1 MGGLLIAQIPAGAYV
16 VPSQPPA
23 ELAHATYFE
32 AFDGLEPLEGSNNGG
47 RLGASYGTD
56 VARPGQLNT
65 PATALAYTHGPVVGI
80 MGRLGGQ
87 PLPVANP
94 IWRVGRGYTP
104 STNWAGD
111 FQTRPNRGVGQNY
124 QGIAQTVQ
132 LSEITGNPPVPGD
145 LTGILAGIS

>member
-1 MGGLLIAQIPAGAYV
+1 VSGLLVAQIDPGNYV

-32 AFDGLEPLEGSNNGG
+32 AFDGLEPLEGSDNGG
-47 RLGASYGTD
+47 RLGATYGGE
-56 VARPGQLNT
+56 VPRPGQLNT
-65 PATALAYTHGPVVGI
+65 PATSLDYTRGAVPGI

-104 STNWAGD
+104 SSDWAGN
-111 FQTRPNRGVGQNY
+111 FQRTHYGVGQNY

-132 LSEITGNPPVPGD
+132 LSQITGNPPVPGD
-145 LTGILAGIS
+145 ITGIIAGFG